1 MRFSD
6 FILPFCI
13 ALIIHIGL
21 FLVSPS
27 YHDAKVIYKKGV
39 SVVRLSI
46 LHPVEA
52 QVCSKGQSEKSVNVS
67 NLEKQRETKDRQ
79 VQRKV
84 QEKKD
89 IPLNEAQVVK
99 HEDHRSETRVCKV
112 DQAYKHEST
121 DGALEEKG
129 VNTPAVIADL
139 PMPRYPVYSRRHGEQ
154 GSVMLSVEVLK
165 DGTHG
170 RIGVIS
176 SSGNLRL
183 DRAAMRA
190 LDKAKFIPAKKS
202 GVAVASQKE
211 VTFTFKLED

>member
-1 MRFSD
+1 MKFSD

-27 YHDAKVIYKKGV
+27 YHDAKLCYKKGV

-52 QVCSKGQSEKSVNVS
+52 QACSNGQSEKSANLS
-67 NLEKQRETKDRQ
+67 NPVKQRETEDRQ
-79 VQRKV
+79 AQRKV

-99 HEDHRSETRVCKV
+99 YEDHRSETRVCKV
-112 DQAYKHEST
+112 DQVYKHESP

-139 PMPRYPVYSRRHGEQ
+139 PMPRYPVYSRRHGEH
-154 GSVMLSVEVLK
+154 GSVMLFVEVLRN
-165 DGTHG
+165 GAHG
-170 RIGVIS
+170 RIEVIS
-176 SSGNLRL
+176 SSGHSRL
-183 DRAAMRA
+183 DRAAIRA
-190 LDKAKFIPAKKS
+190 LEDAKFIPAKKS
-202 GVAVASQKE
+202 GMAVTSQKKI
-211 VTFTFKLED
+211 TFTFKLKD